1 MRTGVLTG
9 SFDPFT
15 KGHENLVRRAL
26 NLFDQVVIVI
36 SRNGEKRGFLPEQ
49 VRLESIWACFP
60 QKNVQVVLLEGLLA
74 EFVHQFE
81 NPVLIRGARN
91 GSDFDYESQL
101 RAINL
106 ELGGVDTVILPAT
119 GSLAHVSSTYAR
131 ELIRYGR
138 PLTGAVPAPAV
149 AVIERYL
156 HEKSMYQKV

>member
-1 MRTGVLTG
+1 MTTGILTG

-26 NLFDQVVIVI
+26 NVFDQVVIVI
-36 SRNGEKRGFLPEQ
+36 SRNGEKQGFLPEK

-60 QKNVQVVLLEGLLA
+60 DKNVQVVLLEGLLA

-91 GSDFDYESQL
+91 GTDFDYESQL

-106 ELGGVDTVILPAT
+106 ELGGVDTVIFPAT
-119 GSLAHVSSTYAR
+119 GSLAHISSTYAR
-131 ELIRYGR
+131 ELIRYDR
-138 PLTGAVPAPAV
+138 PLIGAVPAPAV

-156 HEKSMYQKV
+156 HEKH

>member
-1 MRTGVLTG
+1 MATGILTG

-26 NLFDQVVIVI
+26 NIFDQVVILI
-36 SRNGEKRGFLPEQ
+36 SRNGEKQGFLPEQ
-49 VRLESIWACFP
+49 VRLDSIWACFP

-74 EFVHQFE
+74 EFIQQFE
-81 NPVLIRGARN
+81 DPVLIRGARN
-91 GSDFDYESQL
+91 GTDFDYENQL

-106 ELGGVDTVILPAT
+106 ELGGVDTVVFPAT
-119 GSLAHVSSTYAR
+119 GCLAHVSSTYVR

-138 PLTGAVPAPAV
+138 PLNGVVPAPAV

-156 HEKSMYQKV
+156 HENNLYQNL